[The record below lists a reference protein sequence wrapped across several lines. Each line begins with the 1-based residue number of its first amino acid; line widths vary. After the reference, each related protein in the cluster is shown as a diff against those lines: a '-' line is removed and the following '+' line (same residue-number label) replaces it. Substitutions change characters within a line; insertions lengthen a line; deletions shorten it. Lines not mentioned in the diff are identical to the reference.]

1 MINASLEELLLRNRR
16 LEALNAEYRAI
27 VEVAAAVGSTLDV
40 QSVLDVIVD
49 RCRALLGAGAAGV
62 FRFDAEAGVLVYE
75 RGIGLSPAFVAHLTV
90 RPGEGTT
97 GRSYLEQ
104 EPAWTADILADGAL
118 HLDDRQRALIGREG
132 YRGVLSV
139 PILIK
144 GQPYGALAVY
154 RWNAWVPDPSQV
166 SLLAALAGQA
176 AVALENARL
185 YQAATDRGR
194 RLATLAR
201 LHETLTA
208 SLSLEDVLDRVVQ
221 SVVDLF
227 GSSVSRL
234 WLVDEGGRTLS
245 LRASAGAM
253 TLSLIH
259 I

>member
-1 MINASLEELLLRNRR
+1 MTNPAFDALLRRNRK
-16 LEALNAEYRAI
+16 LEALNAEYRAL
-27 VEVAAAVGSTLDV
+27 VEVAAAIGSTLDL

-75 RGIGLSPAFVAHLTV
+75 RGIGLSPAFVAYLTV

-118 HLDDRQRALIGREG
+118 HLDDRQRALIAREG

-154 RWNAWVPDPSQV
+154 WWHAWGADAP
-166 SLLAALAGQA
+166 
-176 AVALENARL
+176 
-185 YQAATDRGR
+185 RGFGIPR
-194 RLATLAR
+194 R
-201 LHETLTA
+201 
-208 SLSLEDVLDRVVQ
+208 
-221 SVVDLF
+221 
-227 GSSVSRL
+227 
-234 WLVDEGGRTLS
+234 
-245 LRASAGAM
+245 
-253 TLSLIH
+253 
-259 I
+259 